1 VGQHLD
7 NNYQDNVVYQVD
19 LWGELDG
26 LTIQIVRL
34 SVVQDRKTVKQLY
47 AKDIDDNSG
56 YN

>member
-26 LTIQIVRL
+26 LQIQIGWL
-34 SVVQDRKTVKQLY
+34 SVVQGCKTVKT
-47 AKDIDDNSG
+47 AM
-56 YN
+56 